1 MKLNVMNKNKFV
13 IKVKINKEGII
24 IKKIYENIIIQYS
37 LIKISQI
44 STFLEIKKIIKN
56 KKYMILSEQ
65 YKEIKFVNIFLEK
78 LRKKLESEILEI

>member
-1 MKLNVMNKNKFV
+1 MNLNVMNKNKYL

-37 LIKISQI
+37 LIKLSQI

-56 KKYMILSEQ
+56 KKNIILSEQ
-65 YKEIKFVNIFLEK
+65 YKEIKYVNVFLEK